1 MAFNKKW
8 TKYDKL
14 KGNCLYKIENLNFEI
29 QKKEILKDISL
40 SIKNNNFLSIV
51 GPNGCG
57 KSTLIKTINRNIDI
71 QSGKISLDD
80 KNIEEFSDK
89 DLALRRSVL
98 NQSFSF
104 PYSFKAIE
112 IVEMGLYAY
121 LLNTKEKKDILD
133 YVVEKLHL
141 NSLKDKNYLVLSGGE
156 KQKIQFARVV
166 VQIVASKQKERYLFL
181 DEPTL
186 NLDIFYQYKIL
197 DLAKELQKD
206 LNIGVCAILHDINQA
221 YLYSDEIVMMKN
233 GHIKYFGATKDIL
246 TYENIY
252 DVFEVKSEFVYSKNL
267 QKDILITTS

>member
-1 MAFNKKW
+1 M
-8 TKYDKL
+8 
-14 KGNCLYKIENLNFEI
+14 YKIENLNFEI

-141 NSLKDKNYLVLSGGE
+141 DSLKDKNYLVLSGGE

-181 DEPTL
+181 DELTL

>member
-1 MAFNKKW
+1 M
-8 TKYDKL
+8 
-14 KGNCLYKIENLNFEI
+14 YKIENLNFEI

>member
-1 MAFNKKW
+1 M
-8 TKYDKL
+8 
-14 KGNCLYKIENLNFEI
+14 YKIENLNFEI
-29 QKKEILKDISL
+29 QKKEILKNISL

-71 QSGKISLDD
+71 QSGGITLNDKKIE
-80 KNIEEFSDK
+80 NFSDK
-89 DLALRRSVL
+89 DLALKRSVL

-104 PYSFKAIE
+104 PYSFKSIE

-121 LLNTKEKKDILD
+121 ELDMKKKNEILD

-141 NSLKDKNYLVLSGGE
+141 HSLKDKNYLVLSGGE

-166 VQIVASKQKERYLFL
+166 VQLCASCEKERYLFL

-186 NLDIFYQYKIL
+186 NLDIFYQFKIL

-221 YLYSDEIVMMKN
+221 YLYSYEVVMMKD
-233 GHIKYFGATKDIL
+233 GQIKYFGATKDIL
-246 TYENIY
+246 NYKNIF
-252 DVFEVKSEFVYSKNL
+252 DIFEVKSEFVYSKNL

>member
-1 MAFNKKW
+1 M
-8 TKYDKL
+8 
-14 KGNCLYKIENLNFEI
+14 YKIENLNFEI
-29 QKKEILKDISL
+29 QKKEILKNISL

>member
-1 MAFNKKW
+1 M
-8 TKYDKL
+8 
-14 KGNCLYKIENLNFEI
+14 YKIENLNFEI
-29 QKKEILKDISL
+29 QKKEILKNISL

-71 QSGKISLDD
+71 QSGGITLNDKKIE
-80 KNIEEFSDK
+80 NFSDK
-89 DLALRRSVL
+89 DLALKRSVL

-104 PYSFKAIE
+104 PYSFKSIE

-121 LLNTKEKKDILD
+121 ELDTKKRNEILD
-133 YVVEKLHL
+133 YVIEKLHL
-141 NSLKDKNYLVLSGGE
+141 HNLKDKNYLVLSGGE

-166 VQIVASKQKERYLFL
+166 VQLCASCEKERYLFL

-221 YLYSDEIVMMKN
+221 YLYSDEVVMMKD
-233 GHIKYFGATKDIL
+233 GQIKYFGATKDIL
-246 TYENIY
+246 NYKNIF
-252 DVFEVKSEFVYSKNL
+252 DIFEVKSEFVYSKNL